1 MKTKLQNKPSLSVV
15 NDQPSQEEQIRARAY
30 ELYLERGQEDGHDL
44 EDWFRAEQDVTT
56 VTAGAIAA

>member
-1 MKTKLQNKPSLSVV
+1 MKTNLQNKPLLSVV
-15 NDQPSQEEQIRARAY
+15 NDPPSQVEQIRARAY